1 MQCNVKQKTNKQ
13 TNKQSLFAPH
23 KDANCKV
30 ANKSNGRDMP
40 SGSVD
45 SALLAVKS
53 LSIQS
58 NIILYNSIIKHKNNV
73 TSDKSITKMHKN
85 SFLNEH
91 DSRL

>member
-1 MQCNVKQKTNKQ
+1 
-13 TNKQSLFAPH
+13 
-23 KDANCKV
+23 
-30 ANKSNGRDMP
+30 MP